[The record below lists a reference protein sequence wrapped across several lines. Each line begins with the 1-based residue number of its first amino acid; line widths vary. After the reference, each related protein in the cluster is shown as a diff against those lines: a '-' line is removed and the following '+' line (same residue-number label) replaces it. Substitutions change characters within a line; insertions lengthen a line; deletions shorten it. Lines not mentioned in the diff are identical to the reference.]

1 MGNDREMTIS
11 VSSTWSW
18 VIVAGNDRGIMKVAL
33 LLNNFAKAGRA
44 NDYLEQVLN
53 RLKFHGQS
61 PDILLPNS
69 ADQVK
74 KEVSES
80 SADRIIVVGGDGS
93 LHYAANALANT
104 DRTLGLI
111 PLGTGND
118 AARALGISDG
128 DLVDYVD
135 RTLEDPSPIDL
146 VKSGS
151 RYFVTSCIMGF
162 PSKVNQRSN
171 AMQFPKGQSR
181 YTVATLAELK
191 SLESERYWLELD
203 ERNFEI
209 EATAVVVANTS
220 FFGGG
225 MKICPQA
232 DPCDGILDI
241 CVLGDVSRMKLLH
254 SFTKIRNGS
263 HVHESEVFLYRS
275 HSIGIR
281 ADGRARADG
290 EPYADLPLT
299 MKVQPNALLVA
310 GVRLA

>member
-1 MGNDREMTIS
+1 
-11 VSSTWSW
+11 
-18 VIVAGNDRGIMKVAL
+18 MKVAL
-33 LLNNFAKAGRA
+33 LINHFAKAGRA
-44 NDYLEQVLN
+44 KNYLEQVLS
-53 RLKFHGQS
+53 RLKLHGVF
-61 PDILLPNS
+61 PDILSPESTDDVHKKIS
-69 ADQVK
+69 A
-74 KEVSES
+74 SG
-80 SADRIIVVGGDGS
+80 ADRIIVVGGDGS

-118 AARALGISDG
+118 AARALGISDD
-128 DLVDYVD
+128 DLADCVD

-146 VKSGS
+146 VQSGT
-151 RYFVTSCIMGF
+151 RYFVTSSIMGF

-171 AMQFPKGQSR
+171 AMRFPKGQSR

-191 SLESERYWLELD
+191 SLECERYWLELD
-203 ERNFEI
+203 EENFEI

-225 MKICPQA
+225 MKICPDA
-232 DPCDGILDI
+232 DPCDGMLDI

-275 HSIGIR
+275 RSISIR
-281 ADGRARADG
+281 ADGQARADG
-290 EPYADLPLT
+290 EPFENLPLT

-310 GVRLA
+310 GIRLA